1 MQKKVFITRSILPDG
16 IELMRAKGFAVEVST
31 QDRPM
36 TYDELRERAQH
47 FDALITMLSDRID
60 ERFLEENSHLK
71 VISNYAVGFNN
82 INIIKA
88 NSLKIPIG
96 NTPDVLT
103 EATAEVALGLM
114 ISASR
119 QFHSAALAAKAGEWK
134 NWHPT
139 EHLGYELSQKTL
151 GVVGLGRI
159 GGRLAEMAALAFK
172 MKIIY
177 TANSEK
183 KNSIN
188 AKRVSMEQLLRE
200 SDFISLHVP
209 LTAET
214 RHLIGKN
221 EFELMKKNTVLI
233 NTARGEIIDQD
244 ALINALKNNQIFAA
258 GLDVTDPEPLP
269 LESELFKL
277 KNALILPHIGSATY
291 EARKA
296 MSVLAAENI
305 MAGLE
310 GRELKGWVNKKDLLP

>member
-1 MQKKVFITRSILPDG
+1 MKKRVFITRSILPDG
-16 IELMRAKGFAVEVST
+16 LDLLRAKGFEVVVSPLE
-31 QDRPM
+31 RPM
-36 TYDELRERAQH
+36 SYEELKEKAPH

-60 ERFLEENSHLK
+60 KEFLEENSHLK

-82 INIIKA
+82 IDIAKA
-88 NSLKIPIG
+88 SSLKIPIG

-119 QFHSAALAAKAGEWK
+119 QFHCAQKAAESGHWK

-139 EHLGYELSQKTL
+139 EHLGHALSHKTL
-151 GVVGLGRI
+151 GIVGMGRI
-159 GGRLAEMAALAFK
+159 GLRLAEMAALAFK

-183 KNSIN
+183 TNCLK
-188 AKRVSMEQLLRE
+188 ATRVSMDELLRE

-209 LTAET
+209 LTAAT
-214 RHLIGKN
+214 KHLIGKK
-221 EFELMKKNTVLI
+221 EFEAMKKNVVLI
-233 NTARGEIIDQD
+233 NTARGEIIKQD
-244 ALINALKNNQIFAA
+244 DLIHALKKHQIFAA

-269 LESELFKL
+269 LENELFKL
-277 KNALILPHIGSATY
+277 KNAFILPHIGSATY
-291 EARKA
+291 EARRA

-310 GRELKGWVNKKDLLP
+310 GRELKGWVNKKDF